1 MLKITKGKLLQDDLT
16 SSSRSWRHLQY
27 WNMKSFLRIRAIHI
41 STINCWHILFIA
53 FVICLSV
60 VCVAVFTSCQK
71 LCFIGF
77 FVAFYCIP
85 FLLII

>member
-16 SSSRSWRHLQY
+16 SSWRHLQY
-27 WNMKSFLRIRAIHI
+27 EIFSKNPSNPHFNNYLLAH
-41 STINCWHILFIA
+41 
-53 FVICLSV
+53 FVYSICYICISV

-71 LCFIGF
+71 LCFIVF